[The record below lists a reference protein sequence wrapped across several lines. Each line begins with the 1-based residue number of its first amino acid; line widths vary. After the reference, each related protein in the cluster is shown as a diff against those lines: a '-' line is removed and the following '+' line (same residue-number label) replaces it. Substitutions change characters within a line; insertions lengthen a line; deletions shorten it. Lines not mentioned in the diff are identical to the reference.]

1 MLVGKKWKGGYRVV
15 ASRKTRNLRT
25 ILVNILVP
33 QLSLL
38 LRQGAEHARKQIR
51 VAVRS
56 RVARG
61 LVGGVAVIV
70 LVIVV
75 GEGSGAGGVVASVG
89 LCFSTHEVVS

>member
-1 MLVGKKWKGGYRVV
+1 MGWWHLKKDK
-15 ASRKTRNLRT
+15 NQRT
-25 ILVNILVP
+25 ILINILVP

-38 LRQGAEHARKQIR
+38 LRQGAEHTRKQIR

-56 RVARG
+56 RMARG
-61 LVGGVAVIV
+61 LVGGVAVVV

-89 LCFSTHEVVS
+89 LCF